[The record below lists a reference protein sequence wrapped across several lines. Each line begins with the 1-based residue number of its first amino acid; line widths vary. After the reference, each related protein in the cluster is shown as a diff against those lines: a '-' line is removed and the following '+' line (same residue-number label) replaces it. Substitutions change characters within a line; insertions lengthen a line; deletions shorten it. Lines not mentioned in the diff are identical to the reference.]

1 MKLSWRV
8 KRRLD
13 RLGITTT
20 TEERQEIDRIIKKRT
35 GKDCDEAEPLIRS
48 DKEFRRIVEEA
59 KRRVRE
65 RKKEP
70 IPYV

>member
-48 DKEFRRIVEEA
+48 DEEFRRIVEEA